1 LEETA
6 PLLQDPDL
14 TMRSLASEEFNT
26 LSDTLSKTVK
36 TIFPALLIPPSTT
49 CHLSALMELKSGVG
63 GSESSLFL
71 SDLLRMYQ
79 RLAHSNNW
87 KSSIVA
93 ENKLESGGIKDAI
106 VEIKGETAYDTLR
119 WESGVHRVQ
128 RVPAT
133 EASGRTHTST
143 VAVVVSTYLFGNSMK
158 SLDIR
163 SGVTSYGGNRY
174 SQGRTILYG

>member
-1 LEETA
+1 
-6 PLLQDPDL
+6 
-14 TMRSLASEEFNT
+14 MRSLAFEEFNT
-26 LSDTLSKTVK
+26 LSDTLTETVK
-36 TIFPALLIPPSTT
+36 TIFPALLMPPSTT
-49 CHLSALMELKSGVG
+49 RHLSALMELKSGVG

-93 ENKLESGGIKDAI
+93 KNDIESGGIKDAI
-106 VEIKGETAYDTLR
+106 IEIKGETAYDTLR

-133 EASGRTHTST
+133 ESSGRTHTST
-143 VAVVVSTYLFGNSMK
+143 VAIVVSSFILELHKDLTFVRYYPSWRKRMPMRRNY
-158 SLDIR
+158 SLW
-163 SGVTSYGGNRY
+163 TTLN
-174 SQGRTILYG
+174 

>member
-1 LEETA
+1 
-6 PLLQDPDL
+6 
-14 TMRSLASEEFNT
+14 MRSLASEEFKS

-36 TIFPALLIPPSTT
+36 TIFPALLVPPSTT

-87 KSSIVA
+87 KSSIIA
-93 ENKLESGGIKDAI
+93 ENSTDSGGIKDAI

-133 EASGRTHTST
+133 ESSGRTHTST
-143 VAVVVSTYLFGNSMK
+143 VAVVVSTFLLKLHKDS
-158 SLDIR
+158 
-163 SGVTSYGGNRY
+163 
-174 SQGRTILYG
+174 

>member
-1 LEETA
+1 
-6 PLLQDPDL
+6 
-14 TMRSLASEEFNT
+14 MRSLASEEFST

-49 CHLSALMELKSGVG
+49 RHLSALMELKSGVG

-93 ENKLESGGIKDAI
+93 ENSLESGGIKDAI
-106 VEIKGETAYDTLR
+106 VEVKGEAAYDSFR
-119 WESGVHRVQ
+119 WETGVHRVQ

-133 EASGRTHTST
+133 ESSGRTHTST
-143 VAVVVSTYLFGNSMK
+143 VAVVVSFYSFG
-158 SLDIR
+158 
-163 SGVTSYGGNRY
+163 
-174 SQGRTILYG
+174 ILKDP